1 LSKLAVQD
9 SGEIPSLHVY
19 EIEPTISDTVDGSN
33 EKQPSGEESKHEPPS
48 LPVKYSYLAIS
59 QRKLELVTRSFLHPF
74 QPVVFGSP
82 LLVRIRDLEGF
93 TGKDLY
99 SFISKRMQRFVP
111 RPTQTDEGTTSQHTI
126 DTGSPSAVTR
136 QARRG
141 RQHRHKTTSDME
153 SLCAGDTPAHGFR
166 LRIVSRDGTR
176 CSLCP
181 WFSSCV
187 GCVIPCDDFPAIAM
201 CGDSIAVDWH
211 LSVDLSGGGFGW
223 KVGTNESSGIN
234 VQASLHTRAQSRI
247 KKHSS
252 FDLGGK
258 RYGYSGSIT
267 LEECLDSFAKE
278 ERIPEVRGMSS
289 AVILLSCNRANRIS
303 LTFQLVAIGI
313 LLKLQ
318 RFSSPNK
325 KDQYLALPSCCN
337 SSV

>member
-1 LSKLAVQD
+1 
-9 SGEIPSLHVY
+9 
-19 EIEPTISDTVDGSN
+19 
-33 EKQPSGEESKHEPPS
+33 
-48 LPVKYSYLAIS
+48 
-59 QRKLELVTRSFLHPF
+59 
-74 QPVVFGSP
+74 
-82 LLVRIRDLEGF
+82 
-93 TGKDLY
+93 
-99 SFISKRMQRFVP
+99 
-111 RPTQTDEGTTSQHTI
+111 
-126 DTGSPSAVTR
+126 
-136 QARRG
+136 
-141 RQHRHKTTSDME
+141 
-153 SLCAGDTPAHGFR
+153 
-166 LRIVSRDGTR
+166 
-176 CSLCP
+176 
-181 WFSSCV
+181 
-187 GCVIPCDDFPAIAM
+187 M